1 MIFMTNKQTQ
11 RDGGGRYREG
21 RHNYLFLPLVF
32 FQGLATFA
40 FLVAEQAERAGV
52 RRKREI

>member
-1 MIFMTNKQTQ
+1 
-11 RDGGGRYREG
+11 
-21 RHNYLFLPLVF
+21 LLPLVF